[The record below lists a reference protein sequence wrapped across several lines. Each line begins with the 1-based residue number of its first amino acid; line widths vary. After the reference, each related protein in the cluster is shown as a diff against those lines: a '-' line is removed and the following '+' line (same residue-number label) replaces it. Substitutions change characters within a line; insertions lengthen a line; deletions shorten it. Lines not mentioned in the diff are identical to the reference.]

1 MQIPTRRCPATS
13 PGSSEQEIVSD
24 PGITCG
30 LSNRQFGVQKHL
42 EEQIM
47 TSPLIGV
54 VGALSPALGSIDAQ
68 VYEYVLAANGLF
80 VRAEREGLK
89 ACIPVQGW
97 FSHKS
102 KLNGLHPVDPYV
114 ELEYPR
120 LGQEFLAKI
129 LECSRAAA
137 SDKGNPL
144 EALFY
149 LKYSRRNGWELSI
162 PEQEATS
169 FSVHPVASSTYDYA
183 ETLIEIHS
191 HHHMQPIFSSMDN
204 ADEQGFRLYG
214 VIGDI
219 FERPTFNL
227 RIGVWGHFWSI
238 PAHWILDLPPEI
250 ECLVES
256 KTPLNIEALLSCL
269 DEEEEQ

>member
-1 MQIPTRRCPATS
+1 MIQ
-13 PGSSEQEIVSD
+13 
-24 PGITCG
+24 
-30 LSNRQFGVQKHL
+30 
-42 EEQIM
+42 
-47 TSPLIGV
+47 PLIGV
-54 VGALSPALGSIDAQ
+54 VGALSPVLGSIDAQ
-68 VYEYVLAANGLF
+68 VFEYVLAANGLF

-97 FSHKS
+97 FSNKS

-137 SDKGNPL
+137 SDKDNPL
-144 EALFY
+144 EDLFY
-149 LKYSRRNGWELSI
+149 LKYREQNGWELII

-169 FSVHPVASSTYDYA
+169 FSVHPVACNTYDYS
-183 ETLIEIHS
+183 ETLIEVHS
-191 HHHMQPIFSSMDN
+191 HHHMRPVFSAMDN

-214 VIGDI
+214 VIGEI
-219 FERPTFNL
+219 FDNPTFHL

-238 PAHWILDLPPEI
+238 SARWIFDLPEEI
-250 ECLVES
+250 ACFAESEARRSIESIVRCL
-256 KTPLNIEALLSCL
+256 EA
-269 DEEEEQ
+269 EGVQ